1 MGSEMCIRDSNHPVT
16 DEFLRGMARG
26 VPLHGQATLP
36 CKTGKLGRFG
46 FRIVLVQGLNR
57 QIRLMAAHFGHRV
70 KQLIR
75 VRIGNVKLGHL
86 KVGQWRNLTDA
97 ELRGLIPGRTEW

>member
-1 MGSEMCIRDSNHPVT
+1 M
-16 DEFLRGMARG
+16 
-26 VPLHGQATLP
+26 
-36 CKTGKLGRFG
+36 G

-70 KQLIR
+70 KHLLR

-86 KVGQWRNLTDA
+86 KPGQWRNLTDA
-97 ELRGLIPGRTEW
+97 ELRGLLPDRTDW